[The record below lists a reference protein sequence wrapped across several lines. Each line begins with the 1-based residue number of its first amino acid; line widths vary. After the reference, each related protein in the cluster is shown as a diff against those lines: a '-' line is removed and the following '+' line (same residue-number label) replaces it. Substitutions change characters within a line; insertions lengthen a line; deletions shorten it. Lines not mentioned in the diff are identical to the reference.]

1 MAKYN
6 LHLKGY
12 VGGNDFNASGVES
25 CLRDNADNDVTVLID
40 STGGQLATA
49 LSIAAAFRNH
59 GAVDVHF
66 VGLNASAAT
75 VASLGART
83 ISIDR
88 NAMYLVHKCSN
99 VVFKWESMNADELA
113 DYIDKLTQN
122 KADLDKIDDN
132 IAAFYASRCRKDK
145 KELLALM
152 EKGAWLNAKEALD
165 WGFVDKITDFDAD
178 DAPNVTASLADDF
191 KAAGIPVPESP
202 EKKSRGLS
210 SIFTALREF
219 INSGRDRTP
228 EDHSGQNSVEPET
241 SAHAESPAAPSAQPE
256 TAVDNAVENTID
268 NASSEENS
276 TSENNSSLLTPNS
289 SLEENHTVL
298 DTGRNSDPD
307 MFGSFISTG
316 VSARKLFNSLP

>member
-88 NAMYLVHKCSN
+88 AAMYLVHKCSN

-152 EKGAWLNAKEALD
+152 EKGAWLNAKEAFD

-178 DAPNVTASLADDF
+178 DAPTVTASLADDF

-219 INSGRDRTP
+219 INSGRQSTP
-228 EDHSGQNSVEPET
+228 EAHSPQNSAGPEQ
-241 SAHAESPAAPSAQPE
+241 SAQSKTPDTAADQTVE
-256 TAVDNAVENTID
+256 HVENAVDN
-268 NASSEENS
+268 SSPED
-276 TSENNSSLLTPNS
+276 NS
-289 SLEENHTVL
+289 SLEGNSSPEDDPEPSSNNVL
-298 DTGRNSDPD
+298 DTGQKSEAD
-307 MFGSFISTG
+307 MLGSFISTG